1 MNQMSADERLAAA
14 TAAGAHSH
22 MAADFA
28 SISKTY
34 GENRV
39 LRDASFQVRRG
50 SVHALVGGNGSGKST
65 MAKIISGAVPAD
77 AGGFI
82 RVGQVAEDSHQW
94 SRESGKRANVH
105 VVHQDPCVFENA
117 TVAENLA
124 LGPGYLTGLGGRI
137 RWREM
142 ERRAQSVLD
151 RFEIQAAPGTQVS
164 DLRAGERTKIAIA
177 RALQDSD
184 DYAEGLLI
192 LDEPTAAL
200 PREEVA
206 KLIAWI
212 RTYAAGDRSLI
223 FVSHHIDEVLAV
235 ANDVTVLRDGDLVET
250 RSVEGLDESTLV
262 ELITGRSA
270 HSLAPSTRRTPP
282 ARSRSTAPAL
292 EVAGL
297 AGGAVRDISL
307 TVEPGEIVGIAG
319 LLGSGRTTLLELIHG
334 VARPTSGTVRLFGE
348 PLTLRSAEDGVRAGL
363 VYVPETRAL
372 SGFYGMSVLS
382 NLSAA
387 TVKRFAPFGRFKH
400 RQERAA
406 AAAQV
411 RDYGIRT
418 HSLDTN
424 LEKLSGGNQQK
435 VIMARS
441 ISAEPRVLLLDE
453 PTQGVDVGAR
463 ADIHRF
469 LAEAAARGAAI
480 IVVSSDAEE
489 LALVSDR
496 IVVLKDGRSI
506 SEITGPNVTTDDVV
520 NAFYEGASTH
530 DV

>member
-1 MNQMSADERLAAA
+1 MSADERLAAA

-22 MAADFA
+22 LVASFD

-39 LRDASFQVRRG
+39 LRDATFQIERG

-65 MAKIISGAVPAD
+65 LAKIISGAVSGD
-77 AGGFI
+77 AGGLI
-82 RVGQVAEDSHQW
+82 RVGSVAEDSHHW
-94 SRESGKRANVH
+94 SRESAKRANVH

-124 LGPGYLTGLGGRI
+124 LGPGYVTGFGGRI

-142 ERRAQSVLD
+142 ERRAQAVLD

-164 DLRAGERTKIAIA
+164 QLRAGERTKIAIA

-200 PREEVA
+200 PREEVER
-206 KLIAWI
+206 LISWI

-235 ANDVTVLRDGDLVET
+235 ANHVTVLRDGDLVET
-250 RSVEGLDESTLV
+250 RAVEGLDESTLV

-270 HSLAPSTRRTPP
+270 TSLVPGLRRALP
-282 ARSRSTAPAL
+282 ARSHSSVPAL

-297 AGGAVRDISL
+297 TGGAVRNISL
-307 TVEPGEIVGIAG
+307 TVDPGEIVGIAG

-334 VARPTSGTVRLFGE
+334 VAQPTDGTIHLFGKQ
-348 PLTLRSAEDGVRAGL
+348 LKLRSAEDGVRAGL
-363 VYVPETRAL
+363 MYVPETRAL
-372 SGFYGMSVLS
+372 SGFYGMSVSS

-387 TVKRFAPFGRFKH
+387 SVKRFAPFGRFKH

-411 RDYGIRT
+411 TDYGIRT
-418 HSLDTN
+418 HSLETN
-424 LEKLSGGNQQK
+424 LENLSGGNQQK

-469 LAEAAARGAAI
+469 LAEAAARGVSI

-496 IVVLKDGRSI
+496 IVVLKEGHSI
-506 SEITGPNVTTDDVV
+506 SEITGPNLTTDDVV
-520 NAFYEGASTH
+520 NAFYEGASAN